1 MAPEYFLFKMQW
13 WEVNRYLS
21 GLHRRHRTQWETTR
35 HLEWLLTCMF
45 HDKKNGPP
53 PKDPQA
59 VYTFGWE
66 KDAPVLT
73 DEDADYLDQVCEEY
87 RKQNQEKAAKREQ

>member
-1 MAPEYFLFKMQW
+1 
-13 WEVNRYLS
+13 
-21 GLHRRHRTQWETTR
+21 
-35 HLEWLLTCMF
+35 MF

-66 KDAPVLT
+66 KDAPVLS
-73 DEDADYLDQVCEEY
+73 DEDEDYLNKAIAEY
-87 RKQNQEKAAKREQ
+87 REQNEKAQRKKE